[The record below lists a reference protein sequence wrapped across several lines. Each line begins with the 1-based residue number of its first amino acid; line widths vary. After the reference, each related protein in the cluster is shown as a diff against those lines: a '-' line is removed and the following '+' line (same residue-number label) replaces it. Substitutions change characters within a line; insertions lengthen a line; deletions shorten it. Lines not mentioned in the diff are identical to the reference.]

1 MVRWRAPAL
10 SLSLARATP
19 ENEAPMRI
27 LLVRHGPA
35 GRADAKRW
43 PDDRE
48 RPLSPI
54 GRKRTRKAARGIAH
68 LEPRID
74 QIWTSPLVRARETA
88 ERLAAAYASPPK
100 IVVVEALAPG
110 TDVLRELASES
121 RRSPG
126 AVLALVGHEPDLGV
140 LAGRLVGRETG
151 ALPLKKAGA
160 CRIDIAG
167 TVRGGAGT
175 LEWFLPPR
183 VLRQVGSKKKP
194 EGA

>member
-1 MVRWRAPAL
+1 MH
-10 SLSLARATP
+10 
-19 ENEAPMRI
+19 I

-54 GRKRTRKAARGIAH
+54 GRKRTRKAAQGIVR

-74 QIWTSPLVRARETA
+74 RIWTSPLVRARETA
-88 ERLAAAYASPPK
+88 ERIAAAYDPAPK
-100 IVVVEALAPG
+100 IVVVDALAPG
-110 TDVLRELASES
+110 MDLLKELTSES
-121 RRSPG
+121 RRTPG
-126 AVLALVGHEPDLGV
+126 EVLVLVGHEPDLGT
-140 LAGRLVGRETG
+140 LAGRLVGREATT
-151 ALPLKKAGA
+151 LPLKKAGA
-160 CRIDIAG
+160 CRIDFAG
-167 TVRGGAGT
+167 LVRAGAGT

-183 VLRQVGSKKKP
+183 ILRQLGNKKKP

>member
-1 MVRWRAPAL
+1 
-10 SLSLARATP
+10 
-19 ENEAPMRI
+19 MRI

-35 GRADAKRW
+35 GSADAKRW

-54 GRKRTRKAARGIAH
+54 GRKRTRKAARGIAR

-74 QIWTSPLVRARETA
+74 LIWTSPLVRARETA
-88 ERLAAAYASPPK
+88 ERLAAAYASPPPK

-110 TDVLRELASES
+110 TDAMRELTSES

-126 AVLALVGHEPDLGV
+126 AVLALVGHEPDLGT

-167 TVRGGAGT
+167 LVRGGAGT

-183 VLRQVGSKKKP
+183 VLRQIGSKKKP
-194 EGA
+194 EDA